1 LRFILA
7 DRVDKFL
14 RRHVGAEDMNLE
26 SGALQHRDHEV
37 LADVVE
43 VPLNVSGDDHAGWLR
58 PCGRQQWPEGLHGRL
73 HRPPRQ
79 QELRDKALLFSEELA
94 HLIHRGN
101 HGVCDQRQ
109 RVRARFDL
117 LAYGRLRERSLPI
130 HNCVV
135 KPLG

>member
-79 QELRDKALLFSEELA
+79 QELRDKALLFLEELA
-94 HLIHRGN
+94 TSSIAGIMVSAINASGSAPASISSHTVDCASVAFPSTI
-101 HGVCDQRQ
+101 
-109 RVRARFDL
+109 A
-117 LAYGRLRERSLPI
+117 S
-130 HNCVV
+130 
-135 KPLG
+135 